1 MLSGDLS
8 FVGGGTIITI
18 AGGGGAV
25 LATASYGLSGDGGV
39 VFGCVCLLVGVCVCL
54 LFWLVEI
61 QRRLGQLKNLLHVGI
76 HESKVLMHFRVLA
89 EHLFFFCS
97 FLVIFFLSWN

>member
-1 MLSGDLS
+1 VLSGDLS

-39 VFGCVCLLVGVCVCL
+39 VFGCVLLVGVCVCL

-61 QRRLGQLKNLLHVGI
+61 QRRFGQLKNLLHVGI